1 MRPLQQGNPATHV
14 TNLLLHPRNL
24 AFYHL
29 PLEAAPLAS
38 CVWRSFSPAS
48 SSPSNQMKHEGAAGL
63 FKGIGPQIGSQLLA
77 TGLLFGIQD
86 CFRNSLARSTGAS
99 RDDLRVIATAG
110 FAAGATL
117 AVVTCPMELLKVD
130 LQACTGP
137 AAASSG
143 ASLAACRVAA
153 GGAGGG
159 AVLAAGPSGHAVSS
173 MVRSIGTANRIISQ
187 YGAGALYTGV
197 GLTSMR
203 CAVGNFAYFGLYE
216 FLQRTDASERTV
228 AKNGVYGA
236 LAGTAYWLACYPL
249 DLMKS
254 KEQCKL
260 IESSSHGGGIK
271 PVPWRY
277 IASRTVE
284 KSMGKKVMDMYK
296 GIGVTLLRGVP
307 VSAVGWMVFGF
318 CQETFGLRS

>member
-1 MRPLQQGNPATHV
+1 
-14 TNLLLHPRNL
+14 
-24 AFYHL
+24 
-29 PLEAAPLAS
+29 
-38 CVWRSFSPAS
+38 
-48 SSPSNQMKHEGAAGL
+48 MKHEGASGL

-86 CFRNSLARSTGAS
+86 CFRTSLARSTGAS

-137 AAASSG
+137 AAVSSG
-143 ASLAACRVAA
+143 ASLAACR
-153 GGAGGG
+153 AGGG
-159 AVLAAGPSGHAVSS
+159 SAAVLASGPSGHAVSS

-216 FLQRTDASERTV
+216 FLQRTDASERTM

-249 DLMKS
+249 DLLKS

-260 IESSSHGGGIK
+260 IENSASGGIK

-277 IASRTVE
+277 MASRAVE
-284 KSMGKKVMDMYK
+284 KSIGVKVREMYK

-307 VSAVGWMVFGF
+307 VSAVGWMVFGL
-318 CQETFGLRS
+318 CQDTFGIRA

>member
-1 MRPLQQGNPATHV
+1 VGQPFDTLKVRMQTGWTV
-14 TNLLLHPRNL
+14 KG
-24 AFYHL
+24 
-29 PLEAAPLAS
+29 AS
-38 CVWRSFSPAS
+38 PTTAVDCLKLT
-48 SSPSNQMKHEGAAGL
+48 MKHEGASGL

-86 CFRNSLARSTGAS
+86 CFRTSLARSTGAG

-173 MVRSIGTANRIISQ
+173 MVRSMGTANRIISQ
-187 YGAGALYTGV
+187 HGAGALYTGV

-260 IESSSHGGGIK
+260 IESSSNGGGIK